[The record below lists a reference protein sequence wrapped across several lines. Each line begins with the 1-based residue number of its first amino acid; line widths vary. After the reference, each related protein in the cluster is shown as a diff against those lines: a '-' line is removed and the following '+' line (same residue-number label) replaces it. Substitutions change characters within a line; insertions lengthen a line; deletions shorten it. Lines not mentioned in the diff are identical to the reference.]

1 MAVTL
6 DIKFVRFRMGLSWPW
21 DEWDQSPVKLI
32 QDLPAHLLTDVLR
45 K

>member
-6 DIKFVRFRMGLSWPW
+6 DNCKVEHGHVMTG
-21 DEWDQSPVKLI
+21 DEWDKSPMKLT
-32 QDLPAHLLTDVLR
+32 QDLPTHLPTDVLR

>member
-6 DIKFVRFRMGLSWPW
+6 DNCKVEHGHVMAG